1 MMTTNTLGGFCRD
14 LLGDDLSGHALDPEA
29 MAARF
34 VDYFHLPVRPT
45 LDELTGLMER
55 AGFGTVRDGH
65 MEGLKG
71 AHIGEPS
78 GEYHIYHRSD
88 LWEGT
93 KAHTVLHEA
102 YEIIHETMCDLHSG
116 GPPCRTVCREAD
128 RFAAAVLMQP
138 DVFLPYARASG
149 LDVATLHD
157 QFGCAYSSVALR
169 MAELVR
175 DPPLLVVLYER
186 EERGDPEGWTDP
198 PTLRA
203 GVVKRTAGFG
213 ARRSP
218 LLNGRRGGMPHKGKA
233 LPAGSLA
240 EGAAKSGRA
249 EYAEEDGVAAIATPV
264 HWKGRLAKVIVV
276 AVAWENRSVLKPQLG
291 HQRHTYPRSYARAV
305 TAAP

>member
-1 MMTTNTLGGFCRD
+1 MTTNNTLGGFCRD
-14 LLGDDLSGHALDPEA
+14 LMDEDLSGHALDPSA
-29 MAARF
+29 MAACF
-34 VDYFHLPVRPT
+34 VDYFRLPVRPT
-45 LDELTGLMER
+45 LDELTALMER

-71 AHIGEPS
+71 AHIGEPG
-78 GEYHIYHRSD
+78 GEYHIYHRND

-116 GPPCRTVCREAD
+116 APPCRKVCREAD

-138 DVFLPYARASG
+138 DIFLPYAQASG
-149 LDVATLHD
+149 LDVTALHD
-157 QFGCAYSSVALR
+157 QFGCAYSSAALR

-175 DPPLLVVLYER
+175 NPPLLVVLYER
-186 EERGDPEGWTDP
+186 EERGDPEGWTEP

-218 LLNGRRGGMPHKGKA
+218 LLNGWRGGMPHKSKA

-240 EGAAKSGRA
+240 ERAAQSGSA

-276 AVAWENRSVLKPQLG
+276 AVPWERRSVLEPQLG
-291 HQRHTYPRSYARAV
+291 RQSQPYPRNNARAV
-305 TAAP
+305 TVAP

>member
-1 MMTTNTLGGFCRD
+1 MMQNTLGGFCRD
-14 LLGDDLSGHALDPEA
+14 LLDDDLSGHALDPEA

-34 VDYFHLPVRPT
+34 VDCFRLPVRPT
-45 LDELTGLMER
+45 LDQLTALMER

-93 KAHTVLHEA
+93 KSHTVLHEA

-149 LDVATLHD
+149 LDVTTLHD

-175 DPPLLVVLYER
+175 DTPLLVVLYER
-186 EERGDPEGWTDP
+186 EERGDPEGWTEP

-218 LLNGRRGGMPHKGKA
+218 LLNGRRGGMPHKSKA

-240 EGAAKSGRA
+240 ERAAQSGRA
-249 EYAEEDGVAAIATPV
+249 EYAEEDDVAAIAAPV
-264 HWKGRLAKVIVV
+264 FWKGRLAKVILV
-276 AVAWENRSVLKPQLG
+276 AVPWERRSVLEPQLG
-291 HQRHTYPRSYARAV
+291 RQSQPYSRVNFRAV
-305 TAAP
+305 AAAP

>member
-14 LLGDDLSGHALDPEA
+14 LLDDDLSGHVLDPEA

-34 VDYFHLPVRPT
+34 VDHFRLPVRPT
-45 LDELTGLMER
+45 LDELTALMER

-71 AHIGEPS
+71 AHMGEPS

-93 KAHTVLHEA
+93 KSHTVLHEA

-116 GPPCRTVCREAD
+116 GPPCRKVCREAD

-138 DVFLPYARASG
+138 DVFLSYARASG
-149 LDVATLHD
+149 LDVATIHD

-169 MAELVR
+169 VAELVR
-175 DPPLLVVLYER
+175 DVPLMVVLYER
-186 EERGDPEGWTDP
+186 EERGDPEGWTEP

-218 LLNGRRGGMPHKGKA
+218 LLNGRRGGMPHKSKA

-240 EGAAKSGRA
+240 ERAAQSGRA
-249 EYAEEDGVAAIATPV
+249 EYAEGDGVAAIATPV
-264 HWKGRLAKVIVV
+264 FWKGHLAKVIVV
-276 AVAWENRSVLKPQLG
+276 AVPWERRSILEPQLG
-291 HQRHTYPRSYARAV
+291 RQGQPYPRSHFRPVA
-305 TAAP
+305 AAP

>member
-1 MMTTNTLGGFCRD
+1 MMQHTLGGFCRD
-14 LLGDDLSGHALDPEA
+14 LLDDDLPGHALDPEA

-34 VDYFHLPVRPT
+34 VEYFRLPVRPT
-45 LDELTGLMER
+45 LGELIALMER
-55 AGFGTVRDGH
+55 AGFGMVRDGK

-78 GEYHIYHRSD
+78 GEYHIYHRND

-116 GPPCRTVCREAD
+116 GPPCWKVCREAD

-138 DVFLPYARASG
+138 EIFLPYAQASG
-149 LDVATLHD
+149 LDVAALHD

-169 MAELVR
+169 LAELVR
-175 DPPLLVVLYER
+175 DTPLLVVLYER
-186 EERGDPEGWTDP
+186 EERGDPEGWTEP

-218 LLNGRRGGMPHKGKA
+218 LLNGRQGGMPHKRKA

-240 EGAAKSGRA
+240 ERAARSGRA
-249 EYAEEDGVAAIATPV
+249 EYAEEDGVAAIATPIC
-264 HWKGRLAKVIVV
+264 WKGRLAKIIVV
-276 AVAWENRSVLKPQLG
+276 AVHWEKRGVLEPQLG
-291 HQRHTYPRSYARAV
+291 RQSQPYPWNKARAA